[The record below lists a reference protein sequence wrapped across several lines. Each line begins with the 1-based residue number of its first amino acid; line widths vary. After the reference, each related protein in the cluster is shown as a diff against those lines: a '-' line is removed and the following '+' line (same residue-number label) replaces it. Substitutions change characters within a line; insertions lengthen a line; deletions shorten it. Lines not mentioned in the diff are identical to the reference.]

1 MAAERCSSGTAA
13 IGSLKADKTPEKALA
28 DGDFK
33 FSMEGKRLHG
43 SWVLVRM
50 KHDRGRGT
58 RTNWLLIKHRD
69 ESAREGDADSVL
81 VEDRSIASGRT
92 MAEIAAGK
100 GRGPRAFMLAK
111 AGAPDPAA
119 VWDSSEGLAAKK
131 RGGNVF
137 KWRFGQEGTNCAAEC
152 RAF

>member
-1 MAAERCSSGTAA
+1 
-13 IGSLKADKTPEKALA
+13 
-28 DGDFK
+28 
-33 FSMEGKRLHG
+33 
-43 SWVLVRM
+43 M

-69 ESAREGDADSVL
+69 GSAREGDADSVL

-131 RGGNVF
+131 RGARLQVAVRARKHELRGRMSDILRPCLSLSRPSSAKVLTVL
-137 KWRFGQEGTNCAAEC
+137 RAE
-152 RAF
+152 RTGFTRSNSTATGFSSGSRTGRPP